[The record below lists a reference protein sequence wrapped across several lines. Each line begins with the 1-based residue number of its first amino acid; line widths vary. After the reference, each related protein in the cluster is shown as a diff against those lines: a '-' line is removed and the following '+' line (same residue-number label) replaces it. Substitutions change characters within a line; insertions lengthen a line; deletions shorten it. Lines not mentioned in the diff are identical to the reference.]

1 MAQSGHVRSA
11 AGNEN
16 GDFGFLS
23 HHYSRES
30 GNPFP
35 GLASGMGFRR
45 SAIMCGAPRRAG
57 APAIGAAA
65 HGAAL
70 FPCLDMADAR
80 GGFACNG
87 QGLRDFRHVLFA
99 QDRKSTRLELQS
111 LMRLS
116 YAVFCLK
123 TNNNTAKRNTSD

>member
-87 QGLRDFRHVLFA
+87 QGLRDRSEEHT
-99 QDRKSTRLELQS
+99 SELQS
-111 LMRLS
+111 LMRIS

-123 TNNNTAKRNTSD
+123 KKNKYKYNTEKKPNI

>member
-1 MAQSGHVRSA
+1 MRISDWSSDVCSSDLRLRELQALRFRVVRCDQNDLKRAIGALGRIDQSGHVRSA

-45 SAIMCGAPRRAG
+45 SAIRSEE
-57 APAIGAAA
+57 
-65 HGAAL
+65 HT
-70 FPCLDMADAR
+70 
-80 GGFACNG
+80 
-87 QGLRDFRHVLFA
+87 
-99 QDRKSTRLELQS
+99 SELQS
-111 LMRLS
+111 LMRIS

-123 TNNNTAKRNTSD
+123 T

>member
-1 MAQSGHVRSA
+1 MRISDWSSDLGSSDLNALRLLELQALRFRVVRCDQNDLKRAIGALGRIDQSGHVRSA

-45 SAIMCGAPRRAG
+45 SAILCGAPRRAG

-70 FPCLDMADAR
+70 
-80 GGFACNG
+80 
-87 QGLRDFRHVLFA
+87 
-99 QDRKSTRLELQS
+99 
-111 LMRLS
+111 
-116 YAVFCLK
+116 
-123 TNNNTAKRNTSD
+123 